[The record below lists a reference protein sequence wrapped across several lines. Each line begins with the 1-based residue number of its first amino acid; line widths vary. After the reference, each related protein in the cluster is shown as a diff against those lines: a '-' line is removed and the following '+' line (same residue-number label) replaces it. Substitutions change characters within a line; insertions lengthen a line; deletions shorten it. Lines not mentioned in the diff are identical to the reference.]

1 MFKTREGGQGP
12 FEKLFEKLQRYAPT
26 MVFNVILK
34 WKTMQCILCCI
45 SSSMRSRGGYAF
57 LCVWLGSYTLR
68 LTQWVTMTITSATE
82 LIFLISASQGG
93 YLLQILVLEVF
104 FYIFISTIFNRFLY
118 FPVLSQYPA

>member
-1 MFKTREGGQGP
+1 
-12 FEKLFEKLQRYAPT
+12 
-26 MVFNVILK
+26 
-34 WKTMQCILCCI
+34 MQCILCCI

-93 YLLQILVLEVF
+93 YLLQILVLA
-104 FYIFISTIFNRFLY
+104 
-118 FPVLSQYPA
+118 SQYLTLANEIWILVIFKNFSFPPNILFSNTGCVLCMGSVDIFDQN